1 MPFRRTLV
9 AEAARR
15 LCVLVADDDPAM
27 RTIVRCAIQATLGVD
42 CVEAKDGEEALA
54 ILRQDT
60 VDLVICDWV
69 MPHVDGLGVLKAM
82 KGKWGLRRIPF
93 IMVTAEATG
102 DDVERASLAGASDY
116 VVKPFEIFDLVARA
130 GRLLRG
136 K

>member
-1 MPFRRTLV
+1 MPHRRPPI
-9 AEAARR
+9 AEVARR
-15 LCVLVADDDPAM
+15 LRVLVADDDPAM
-27 RTIVRCAIQATLGVD
+27 RTIIVCALRTTLGVT
-42 CVEAKDGEEALA
+42 CIEAEDGEKALA

-60 VDLVICDWV
+60 IDLVICDWV

-93 IMVTAEATG
+93 IMVTAEATA
-102 DDVERASLAGASDY
+102 DDVEIASIAGASDY